1 MTKYMEWCA
10 QSAPLLQKHSLQ
22 LLTADPG
29 RHGHAVSVVAKVI
42 PDHYVA
48 PQRVAD
54 LLTRLGRGA
63 VAAYVAEKLPTG
75 KSIKSGD
82 LGEVLCSTYVY
93 ENTTFKLSV
102 KRLRR
107 KDHRNMAMRGE
118 DLLAFELQ
126 AGTPLKVLKAE
137 SKSRATMSSAVLKG
151 ARESLSAFG
160 ELPSPHAM
168 SFVADM
174 LNDEGDKPLR
184 DAIDD
189 AQLKTG
195 LKQSQVTHMLF
206 SLSGN
211 DATTLLTNNL
221 TSYGG
226 PVAQLYVGVRV
237 ADHQKFIGDV
247 FDAVVV

>member
-1 MTKYMEWCA
+1 
-10 QSAPLLQKHSLQ
+10 
-22 LLTADPG
+22 
-29 RHGHAVSVVAKVI
+29 
-42 PDHYVA
+42 
-48 PQRVAD
+48 
-54 LLTRLGRGA
+54 
-63 VAAYVAEKLPTG
+63 
-75 KSIKSGD
+75 
-82 LGEVLCSTYVY
+82 
-93 ENTTFKLSV
+93 
-102 KRLRR
+102 
-107 KDHRNMAMRGE
+107 
-118 DLLAFELQ
+118 
-126 AGTPLKVLKAE
+126 
-137 SKSRATMSSAVLKG
+137 
-151 ARESLSAFG
+151 
-160 ELPSPHAM
+160 M

-174 LNDEGDKPLR
+174 LNDEGNKPLR

-211 DATTLLTNNL
+211 DATTLLANNL